1 MDVFETI
8 SALKDARSTWT
19 HPVGLVPTMGYL
31 HEGHLELVRRARRES
46 NTVVVSIFVNP
57 TQFGPSEDLA
67 QYPRSF
73 SDDLA
78 RLEAQ
83 GVDVVIAPSPEAMYP
98 DGFSTWVEVER
109 VTATLEGARRPGH
122 FRGVAT
128 VCNKLFNMVAPDY
141 AYFGQ
146 KDAQQVA
153 VIRRM
158 VDDLNMNLQI
168 VVVPTIRESDGLAMS
183 SRNIYLGTEER
194 AAATVLYRAL
204 NEARALYQNGERRTD
219 VLRWRM
225 HKTIGTEPLAHLD
238 YATVVS
244 PADFSETDF
253 ADESSL
259 AVVSARVGRAR
270 LIDNIYLSQETG
282 GA

>member
-1 MDVFETI
+1 MDVLETI
-8 SALKDARSTWT
+8 SALKDARAAWS

-73 SDDLA
+73 SGDLA
-78 RLEAQ
+78 RLQAERA
-83 GVDVVIAPSPEAMYP
+83 DVVIAPPPEEMYP

-128 VCNKLFNMVAPDY
+128 VCNKLFNIVAPDY

-153 VIRRM
+153 VIKRM

-168 VVVPTIRESDGLAMS
+168 VVVPTIREPDGLAMS

-194 AAATVLYRAL
+194 EAATVLYRAL
-204 NEARALYQNGERRTD
+204 NDVRALYQGGEKRAE
-219 VLRWRM
+219 VLRQRM
-225 HKTIGTEPLAHLD
+225 QTTVGAEPLAHLD
-238 YATVVS
+238 YATIVS
-244 PADFSETDF
+244 PADFLETDF
-253 ADESSL
+253 ADDSSL
-259 AVVSARVGRAR
+259 AVISAQVGRAR
-270 LIDNIYLSQETG
+270 LIDNMYLG
-282 GA
+282 